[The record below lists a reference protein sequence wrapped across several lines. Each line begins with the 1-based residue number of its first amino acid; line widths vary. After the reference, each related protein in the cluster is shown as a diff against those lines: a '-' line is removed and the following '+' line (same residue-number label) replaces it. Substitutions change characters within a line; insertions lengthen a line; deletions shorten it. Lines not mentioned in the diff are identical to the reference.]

1 MFSTVLSVLN
11 HIQYSWALITTGL
24 IGSLLKTAIQEKAP
38 ARYPEQMPLLGL
50 IFHFCVCQL
59 PSDIPAAIHDT
70 DNMHLVL
77 NCLRQIKKQD
87 NCPQG
92 KPSSHG
98 CATVHHHT
106 GGNASA
112 FR

>member
-1 MFSTVLSVLN
+1 MFSTVFSVLN

-38 ARYPEQMPLLGL
+38 ARYPEQMPLLGS
-50 IFHFCVCQL
+50 IFHFRVFQL
-59 PSDIPAAIHDT
+59 PLDIPAAIHDT
-70 DNMHLVL
+70 DNIHLVFSF
-77 NCLRQIKKQD
+77 LRQIKKQD